1 MQYWSTPKKLIALFG
16 VVGVIALALLLI
28 VKPMLSSET
37 VTTNPESTVDSTIDP
52 SADLQKPTEEVKLAD
67 VDAENFSESQ
77 EVYFAYLAQIS
88 QSVGNFA
95 KSSTELSALSAKIAK
110 DPSDKSNKK
119 ESDALAKKLKQEADL
134 LIALEVDVAVKKA
147 HDIVVTEAKN
157 IILASEAIVANF
169 GDYEEYEKALKQF
182 GQAFEKI
189 ANIQGDYLAKIE
201 KTTPQSTKVASN
213 DPNIDNAP
221 VE

>member
-16 VVGVIALALLLI
+16 AVGVIALALLLI

-37 VTTNPESTVDSTIDP
+37 VTTKPESTADSTIDP
-52 SADLQKPTEEVKLAD
+52 SAELQKPTEEVKLSD

-77 EVYFAYLAQIS
+77 EVYFTYLSQIS
-88 QSVGNFA
+88 QSVGA
-95 KSSTELSALSAKIAK
+95 LVKTSTDLSALSAKIAK
-110 DPSDKSNKK
+110 DPSDKSSKK
-119 ESDALAKKLKQEADL
+119 ESDALAKKLKQDAAI
-134 LIALEVDVAVKKA
+134 LIALEVDAAVQKA
-147 HDIVVTEAKN
+147 HDTIVTEAKN
-157 IILASEAIVANF
+157 IILASDAIVANF

-189 ANIQGDYLAKIE
+189 VTIQGDYLAKIE
-201 KTTPQSTKVASN
+201 KTTPQATKVASN
-213 DPNIDNAP
+213 DPNIDSAP